1 MIKVGIT
8 GGIGSGKTTFCK
20 EWEDLGAY
28 VLYADDFAKKLMS
41 ENMDLKKKI
50 RDKFGDKA
58 YSENGDLN
66 RSFLAREAFQKGRVN
81 ELNQIVHPIL
91 WKEID
96 KLASQKE
103 KEGLDIFAKEAAILL
118 NNGRPEDL
126 DYVILILADENIRVK
141 RTTARDN
148 SEVQEVTERISKQP
162 NFEDLTYLADFV
174 VYNDGTKGELK
185 VKAQTIF
192 KQLKELALND

>member
-126 DYVILILADENIRVK
+126 DYVILILADESIRVK

-162 NFEDLTYLADFV
+162 NFEDLTHLADFV